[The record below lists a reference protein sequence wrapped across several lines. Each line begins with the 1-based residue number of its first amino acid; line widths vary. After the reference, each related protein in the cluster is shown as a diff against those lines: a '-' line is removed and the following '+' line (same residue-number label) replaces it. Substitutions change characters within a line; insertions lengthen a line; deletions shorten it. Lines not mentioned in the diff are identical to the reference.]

1 MKAFVCFVLNRFK
14 SVLRHNSIPVEVV
27 KSISVPPLY
36 FSQKKMILCPFKG
49 FEITVTEISYLQHLS
64 V

>member
-14 SVLRHNSIPVEVV
+14 DMRHNSIPVKVV

-36 FSQKKMILCPFKG
+36 FSQKKMIRCPFKD